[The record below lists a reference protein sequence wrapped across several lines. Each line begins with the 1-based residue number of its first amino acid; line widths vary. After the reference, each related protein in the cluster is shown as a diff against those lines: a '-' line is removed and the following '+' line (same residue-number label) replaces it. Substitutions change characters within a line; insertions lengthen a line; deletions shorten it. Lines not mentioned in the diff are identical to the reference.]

1 MKTILK
7 RYERPLIRQVSNGML
22 LLVFATIIFLT
33 PGCKKDLAADPND
46 GLSPSAAIKN
56 GVAAFGKPDYIVHKN
71 GSIQAVV
78 SAAKSGSLIQ
88 IEPGTYAEAITVTQQ
103 GIRLVGLTGPT
114 GDGVIIQNPGNEET
128 GITVQ
133 PGANG
138 FSLVNVTIQ
147 NFTENGVFLSH
158 VDGFYIG
165 HVSIVNNGEYGL
177 FPVFCSHGVIE
188 FCTASG
194 QADTGIYVG
203 QSSDVV
209 IRLNT
214 VFDNVN
220 GIEAENAH
228 NIIITLN
235 SAYNNTLG
243 IFADLLP
250 GKTITTASN
259 VTITANIVKNN
270 NHPNFSD
277 PEDLAAVVPSGIG
290 ILVLGVDQVTVE
302 RNVVSGNN
310 FTGIT
315 VFSTLVLGT
324 LAGLPA
330 SAFADIEPNPN
341 DVKVRSNFLANNGS
355 APPVLPIPLPGVDLL
370 WDGSG
375 QGNCWSSNVFKTSYP
390 SSLPACN

>member
-1 MKTILK
+1 MKQILNISAK
-7 RYERPLIRQVSNGML
+7 RIKEHGSNRTL
-22 LLVFATIIFLT
+22 LLIFAAIIFLSS
-33 PGCKKDLAADPND
+33 GCKKELVPDPND
-46 GLSPSAAIKN
+46 GLSISAAIKN
-56 GVAAFGKPDYIVHKN
+56 GIAGFGKPDYIVHKN

-78 SAAKSGSLIQ
+78 NSARPGSLIQ
-88 IEPGTYAEAITVTQQ
+88 IEPGTYAEAITVTQR
-103 GIRLVGLTGPT
+103 GIRLVGLTSANGE
-114 GDGVIIQNPGNEET
+114 GVIIQNPGNEET

-138 FSLVNVTIQ
+138 FSLINVTVK

-158 VDGFYIG
+158 VDSFYIA
-165 HVSIVNNGEYGL
+165 HVNTVNNADYGL
-177 FPVFCSHGVIE
+177 FPVFCSHGIIE
-188 FCTASG
+188 FCTANG

-203 QSSDVV
+203 QSSDVI
-209 IRLNT
+209 IRMNT

-250 GKTITTASN
+250 GKTVTSASG

-277 PEDLAAVVPSGIG
+277 PQDLAAVVPSGIG

-302 RNVVSGNN
+302 KNVVSGNN

-324 LAGLPA
+324 LAGLPPA
-330 SAFADIEPNPN
+330 AFADIEPNP
-341 DVKVRSNFLANNGS
+341 DGVKVQGNFLANNGG
-355 APPVLPIPLPGVDLL
+355 APPVLAIPLPGVDLL

-375 QGNCWSSNVFKTSYP
+375 QGNCWSKNVFKTSYP
-390 SSLPACN
+390 SPLPLCN